1 MKPAVALAV
10 AVLLTALLVSVII
23 LFKREVLHQNLREA
37 GGQQLRAR
45 VKQVKSFA
53 VYYGMIGGREEEIL
67 KQFEMVIIQDYA
79 VKGGEVLSRLGS
91 GVVKIG
97 YLNLAK
103 YAGRSYGGCRL
114 SDWQSIA
121 VEYDPNWKLY
131 TMDTRSE
138 AWREFILCS
147 ADELFRMG
155 FDGILFD
162 DVDVAGIH
170 PELKDSMAELVAEI
184 RRRHP
189 EKVLAFN
196 RGFALLDLVR
206 DHIDFVLVEDLG
218 TRWDFSIMDYRKLTE
233 RELDWL
239 LRQVD
244 KVKQLGL
251 PVLSLAYSR
260 EPCDELDLNARRLAA
275 KLGLPVYTGD
285 WLLHELRAPYECREG

>member
-1 MKPAVALAV
+1 LKTAVVLAV
-10 AVLLTALLVSVII
+10 AVLLVALLASV
-23 LFKREVLHQNLREA
+23 LLTLKREGSPQSSREA
-37 GGQQLRAR
+37 EGQSLRAR
-45 VKQVKSFA
+45 VKRVKSFA
-53 VYYGMIGGREEEIL
+53 VYYGMIGEREEEVL
-67 KQFEMVIIQDYA
+67 KRFDMVIIQDYA
-79 VKGGEVLSRLGS
+79 VRGGVVLSRLS
-91 GVVKIG
+91 GTLKIG

-147 ADELFRMG
+147 AGELFRMG

-162 DVDVAGIH
+162 DVDVASVH
-170 PELKDSMAELVAEI
+170 PELKDSMARLIEEV
-184 RRRHP
+184 RRRYP
-189 EKVLAFN
+189 EKVVGVN

-218 TRWDFSIMDYRKLTE
+218 TRYDFSIKDYRKLTSS
-233 RELDWL
+233 ELEWL

-244 KVKQLGL
+244 KVKQLEL

-260 EPCDELDLNARRLAA
+260 EPCDELDLYARRLAA
-275 KLGLPVYTGD
+275 ELGVPVYTGD